1 MVAKISS
8 TSNLGGALA
17 YNFHKV
23 EAGEAKVLL
32 VSGMSV
38 DNNGNTDMNRALE
51 DMQRLLP
58 SSMRTKKTV
67 FHASLNPHPDDK
79 LSDEELRDIA
89 AYYME
94 KMGYGS
100 QPFIVFKHSDIEREH
115 IHIVS
120 LRVDSNGRKINDS
133 HEFRRSDKVRKEIKR
148 VWNLNTCKE
157 QNIPDREQLQKADID
172 KGDIRKQIAG
182 TVSVILKKYSFQ
194 SIAYNFHKVEAGEAK
209 VLLVSGMS
217 VDNNGNTDM
226 NRALEDMQ
234 RLLPSSMRTKK
245 TVFHASL
252 NPHPDDKLSDEELR
266 DIAAYYME
274 KMGYGSQPFIVFK
287 HSDIEREHIHIV
299 SLRVDSNGRKIND
312 SHEFRRS
319 DKVRKEIKRV
329 WNLNTCKEQNI
340 PDREQL
346 QKADIDKGDIRKQ
359 IAGTVSVIL
368 KKYSFQSIGELN
380 AVLSSYN
387 IMAEEVK
394 KEHNGKQYNGMVYS
408 VTNSEGRKLTV
419 PIDAAKLGRKYGYN
433 AIHNHITR
441 SKKEFKKV
449 QPDLRNKVRKA
460 MMMNPDRK
468 EFVQMLKTEGID
480 VVFRENNVGRIY
492 GITFID
498 HENGIV
504 ANGSRLGKGYAASVF
519 NEYFNGNGDNPFL
532 TALPQDVQVDQIIDS
547 DTPGDD
553 MITEMTGSLLDGTSH
568 GIDYR
573 ELAFQRKMRRLYS
586 GKLKRKK

>member
-8 TSNLGGALA
+8 TSNLGGALG

-51 DMQRLLP
+51 DMQKLLP

-79 LSDEELRDIA
+79 LSD
-89 AYYME
+89 
-94 KMGYGS
+94 
-100 QPFIVFKHSDIEREH
+100 FIVFNHSDIEREH

-133 HEFRRSDKVRKEIKR
+133 HEFRRSDKVRKEIERK
-148 VWNLNTCKE
+148 WNLNTCKK
-157 QNIPDREQLQKADID
+157 QNIPDREHLQKADID
-172 KGDIRKQIAG
+172 KGDIRRQITG

-194 SIAYNFHKVEAGEAK
+194 SV
-209 VLLVSGMS
+209 
-217 VDNNGNTDM
+217 
-226 NRALEDMQ
+226 
-234 RLLPSSMRTKK
+234 
-245 TVFHASL
+245 
-252 NPHPDDKLSDEELR
+252 
-266 DIAAYYME
+266 
-274 KMGYGSQPFIVFK
+274 
-287 HSDIEREHIHIV
+287 
-299 SLRVDSNGRKIND
+299 
-312 SHEFRRS
+312 
-319 DKVRKEIKRV
+319 
-329 WNLNTCKEQNI
+329 
-340 PDREQL
+340 
-346 QKADIDKGDIRKQ
+346 
-359 IAGTVSVIL
+359 
-368 KKYSFQSIGELN
+368 GELN
-380 AVLSSYN
+380 AVLSAYN

-468 EFVQMLKTEGID
+468 EFVQMLKAEGID
-480 VVFRENNVGRIY
+480 VVFRENNAGRIY

-532 TALPQDVQVDQIIDS
+532 TALPQDAQVDQIIES

-553 MITEMTGSLLDGTSH
+553 LIAEMTGSLLDGASH

>member
-8 TSNLGGALA
+8 TSNLGGALG

-38 DNNGNTDMNRALE
+38 DTHGNTDMNRALE

-133 HEFRRSDKVRKEIKR
+133 HEFRRSDKVRKEIERK
-148 VWNLNTCKE
+148 WNLNTCKKR
-157 QNIPDREQLQKADID
+157 NIQDKEHLQMADISR
-172 KGDIRKQIAG
+172 GDIRKQIAG

-194 SIAYNFHKVEAGEAK
+194 SV
-209 VLLVSGMS
+209 
-217 VDNNGNTDM
+217 
-226 NRALEDMQ
+226 
-234 RLLPSSMRTKK
+234 
-245 TVFHASL
+245 
-252 NPHPDDKLSDEELR
+252 
-266 DIAAYYME
+266 
-274 KMGYGSQPFIVFK
+274 
-287 HSDIEREHIHIV
+287 
-299 SLRVDSNGRKIND
+299 
-312 SHEFRRS
+312 
-319 DKVRKEIKRV
+319 
-329 WNLNTCKEQNI
+329 
-340 PDREQL
+340 
-346 QKADIDKGDIRKQ
+346 
-359 IAGTVSVIL
+359 
-368 KKYSFQSIGELN
+368 GELN
-380 AVLSSYN
+380 AVLSAYN

-468 EFVQMLKTEGID
+468 EFVEMLKAEGLD
-480 VVFRENNVGRIY
+480 VVFRENNTGRIY
-492 GITFID
+492 GITLID

-519 NEYFNGNGDNPFL
+519 NGYFNGNGDNPFF
-532 TALPQDVQVDQIIDS
+532 TALHKDAQVDQIIES
-547 DTPGDD
+547 EAPGDD
-553 MITEMTGSLLDGTSH
+553 MIAEMTGSLLDGTSH

>member
-8 TSNLGGALA
+8 TSNLGGALG

-38 DNNGNTDMNRALE
+38 DNNGITDMNRALE

-79 LSDEELRDIA
+79 LSDEELHDIA
-89 AYYME
+89 AYYMG

-120 LRVDSNGRKINDS
+120 LRVDFNGRKINDS
-133 HEFRRSDKVRKEIKR
+133 HEFRRSDKVRKEIERK
-148 VWNLNTCKE
+148 WNLNACKK
-157 QNIPDREQLQKADID
+157 QNIQDTEHLQMADISR
-172 KGDIRKQIAG
+172 GDIRKQIAG
-182 TVSVILKKYSFQ
+182 TVSAILKRYKFQ
-194 SIAYNFHKVEAGEAK
+194 SV
-209 VLLVSGMS
+209 
-217 VDNNGNTDM
+217 
-226 NRALEDMQ
+226 
-234 RLLPSSMRTKK
+234 
-245 TVFHASL
+245 
-252 NPHPDDKLSDEELR
+252 
-266 DIAAYYME
+266 
-274 KMGYGSQPFIVFK
+274 
-287 HSDIEREHIHIV
+287 
-299 SLRVDSNGRKIND
+299 
-312 SHEFRRS
+312 
-319 DKVRKEIKRV
+319 
-329 WNLNTCKEQNI
+329 
-340 PDREQL
+340 
-346 QKADIDKGDIRKQ
+346 
-359 IAGTVSVIL
+359 
-368 KKYSFQSIGELN
+368 GELN
-380 AVLSSYN
+380 AVLSAYN

-433 AIHNHITR
+433 AIHNHHIIR
-441 SKKEFKKV
+441 SKKDFKKV
-449 QPDLRNKVRKA
+449 QPVLRNKVRKA
-460 MMMNPDRK
+460 MMVDPDRK
-468 EFVQMLKTEGID
+468 DFVEMLKTEGVD
-480 VVFRENNVGRIY
+480 VVFRENNAGRIY

-498 HENGIV
+498 HAYGIV

-519 NEYFNGNGDNPFL
+519 NEYFNENGDNPL
-532 TALPQDVQVDQIIDS
+532 LSALPQDAQVDQIIES
-547 DTPGDD
+547 EAPGDD
-553 MITEMTGSLLDGTSH
+553 MIAEMTGSLLDGTSH

-573 ELAFQRKMRRLYS
+573 ELAFQRKMRRLYC

>member
-8 TSNLGGALA
+8 TSNLGGALG

-38 DNNGNTDMNRALE
+38 DNNGDTDMNRALE

-79 LSDEELRDIA
+79 LNDEELRDIA

-133 HEFRRSDKVRKEIKR
+133 HEFRRSDKIRNEIERK
-148 VWNLNTCKE
+148 WNLNTCKK
-157 QNIPDREQLQKADID
+157 QNIPDSEQLQKADID
-172 KGDIRKQIAG
+172 
-182 TVSVILKKYSFQ
+182 
-194 SIAYNFHKVEAGEAK
+194 
-209 VLLVSGMS
+209 
-217 VDNNGNTDM
+217 
-226 NRALEDMQ
+226 
-234 RLLPSSMRTKK
+234 
-245 TVFHASL
+245 
-252 NPHPDDKLSDEELR
+252 
-266 DIAAYYME
+266 
-274 KMGYGSQPFIVFK
+274 
-287 HSDIEREHIHIV
+287 
-299 SLRVDSNGRKIND
+299 
-312 SHEFRRS
+312 
-319 DKVRKEIKRV
+319 
-329 WNLNTCKEQNI
+329 
-340 PDREQL
+340 
-346 QKADIDKGDIRKQ
+346 
-359 IAGTVSVIL
+359 
-368 KKYSFQSIGELN
+368 
-380 AVLSSYN
+380 N

-394 KEHNGKQYNGMVYS
+394 KEHNGKQYNGIVYS

-468 EFVQMLKTEGID
+468 EFVEMLKAEGID
-480 VVFRENNVGRIY
+480 VVFRENNAGRIY

-498 HENGIV
+498 HKNVIV

-532 TALPQDVQVDQIIDS
+532 TALPQDAQVDQNIES

-553 MITEMTGSLLDGTSH
+553 MIAEMTGSLLDGTSH